1 MRRFYKKILFLCSV
15 SCLCIG
21 LHAQSL
27 DQAKKLFNK
36 GQYAEAKPAFER
48 LIKTAPYNAS
58 YNHWYGVCSYKTK
71 QYDIAEKHLKV
82 AVKRKVQEA
91 SRFLA
96 ELYFD
101 TYRFKESEEMYD
113 TYIEIL
119 TKKKKDTEGWEVK
132 KEAAQNAARML
143 FKTED
148 IQIIDSVIVS
158 KKNLL
163 GAYQLSSESGSL
175 TPFNDFFDT
184 NSPESSIVYMNEK
197 QNKIFYGEKLGDEP
211 YKLYTQSKLLD
222 AWGDKKELPSN
233 INRSKDTNY
242 PFGLSDGA
250 TIYFSSKGDGS
261 LGGYDLFVTR
271 YNSSNDTYLS
281 AEQLGMPFNSLANDY
296 MMVIDETKNL
306 GWFASDRNQTE
317 GSVAIYLFIPN
328 EERIDLITEE
338 SDEGDQLKR
347 ERAQILSIKESWLPD
362 TNYSKLIKLAHT
374 DLSANKHTI
383 EREFKFAVTDDLI
396 YYTMAQIQSTEARTN
411 YEKVISIN
419 KQIKALNEK
428 LDLLRT
434 TYSKEK
440 SKRVKLAPTIL
451 STEQRIES
459 LINEPALWEKRAR
472 NAEIRFLNKK

>member
-1 MRRFYKKILFLCSV
+1 MKRFYKKIILICSV

-27 DQAKKLFNK
+27 DQAKKLFAK
-36 GQYAEAKPAFER
+36 EQYAEAKPAFER
-48 LIKTAPYNAS
+48 LIKTAPNNAS

-71 QYDIAEKHLKV
+71 QYETAEKHLKV
-82 AVKRKVQEA
+82 AVKRRVQEA

-113 TYIEIL
+113 KYIELL
-119 TKKKKDTEGWEVK
+119 TKKKKDTEVWELK
-132 KEAAQNAARML
+132 KEEAQNAARML
-143 FKTED
+143 FKTEN

-158 KKNLL
+158 TKNLL

-175 TPFNDFFDT
+175 APFNDFFDT
-184 NSPESSIVYMNEK
+184 NNPESSIVYMNEK
-197 QNKIFYGEKLGDEP
+197 ENKIFYGEKLGDEP
-211 YKLYTQSKLLD
+211 YKLFTKSKLLD
-222 AWGDKKELPSN
+222 VWGDKKELPSN

-242 PFGLSDGA
+242 PFVLSDGA
-250 TIYFSSKGDGS
+250 TIYFSSKGNGS

-271 YNSSNDTYLS
+271 YNSSNDTYL
-281 AEQLGMPFNSLANDY
+281 AADQLGMPFNSLANDY
-296 MMVIDETKNL
+296 MMVIDEQKNL
-306 GWFASDRNQTE
+306 GWFASDRNQPE

-338 SDEGDQLKR
+338 SDGGDKLKR
-347 ERAQILSIKESWLPD
+347 ERAQISSIKDSWLPD
-362 TNYSKLIKLAHT
+362 TDYSKLIKLAHT
-374 DLSANKHTI
+374 DLSANKNTI
-383 EREFKFAVTDDLI
+383 EKEFKFAVTDDLI
-396 YYTMAQIQSTEARTN
+396 YYTMAQIQSPEARTN

-419 KQIKALNEK
+419 KQIKALNDK
-428 LDLLRT
+428 LDALRT
-434 TYSKEK
+434 TYNNEK
-440 SKRVKLAPTIL
+440 GKRAKLSPTIL